1 MKSILLPL
9 LFLTGSLGAV
19 GGEQFRTDINPA
31 LRYHQ
36 AFLVAPDLSQAD
48 RDFLFTNDWRGQ
60 RLPERVGELLA
71 RYDNQFKLVRQAAQ
85 AVVPCDW
92 GIDMSPGPATLLPHL
107 ARCKAIAQTAR
118 LRAMWFLQNSQPMEA
133 RDDLLAAFALGRN
146 AARDGVLISALVQ
159 IAVENIVCSTVAENF
174 YLFPPEILK
183 QLADGFAAAPPRA
196 TMAACIPAENSSFV
210 DWLVVKI
217 LELQKENPGNDAN
230 VMAGVRE
237 LVASF
242 ESSAEG
248 QTRRDQPTLWDQV
261 TKAAGGTRSGVV
273 RLLRDEA
280 TLYQRLAVIMALPQ
294 QEYEAQA
301 NQFSAEIQNST
312 NPFVSLTFPAF
323 QKARQKEFAIMAELA
338 MVQAAVEYKLHGEPG
353 LKSVIDPCGQGSFA
367 VQRFVFEGVDRGFE
381 LKSTYAG
388 RGFRE
393 VLIFVEK
400 DGPPFS
406 VNGNNAGDRAL
417 PKSSSAK

>member
-118 LRAMWFLQNSQPMEA
+118 LRAMWFLQTRQPTEA

-183 QLADGFAAAPPRA
+183 QLADGFEAAPPRG
-196 TMAACIPAENSSFV
+196 TMAA
-210 DWLVVKI
+210 
-217 LELQKENPGNDAN
+217 
-230 VMAGVRE
+230 
-237 LVASF
+237 
-242 ESSAEG
+242 
-248 QTRRDQPTLWDQV
+248 
-261 TKAAGGTRSGVV
+261 
-273 RLLRDEA
+273 
-280 TLYQRLAVIMALPQ
+280 
-294 QEYEAQA
+294 
-301 NQFSAEIQNST
+301 
-312 NPFVSLTFPAF
+312 
-323 QKARQKEFAIMAELA
+323 
-338 MVQAAVEYKLHGEPG
+338 
-353 LKSVIDPCGQGSFA
+353 
-367 VQRFVFEGVDRGFE
+367 
-381 LKSTYAG
+381 
-388 RGFRE
+388 
-393 VLIFVEK
+393 
-400 DGPPFS
+400 
-406 VNGNNAGDRAL
+406 
-417 PKSSSAK
+417 